1 MIHLC
6 LLSLMAPARCTETLM
21 RYYNLDWS
29 KISEHMHS
37 DFWDSSRR
45 RLRRIRR
52 SFNRLWLNYI
62 YQSLLA
68 TAVVFVILFLLNL
81 EHAVVIASIGATA
94 FIVFTMPRNITA
106 APRRVIG
113 GHIIGFIC
121 GSAFAFIPHSTI
133 LPAAIVYSLAVGT
146 TIFLMVALDAEHPP
160 AGGTA
165 LGVAITGFSIHVMV
179 AVVTSSVM
187 LSLAHRFCKRFLKD
201 LT

>member
-1 MIHLC
+1 
-6 LLSLMAPARCTETLM
+6 
-21 RYYNLDWS
+21 
-29 KISEHMHS
+29 MHFDS
-37 DFWDSSRR
+37 WDSVRR

-52 SFNRLWLNYI
+52 GFSRLWLNYI

-68 TAVVFVILFLLNL
+68 TAVVFVILLLLNL
-81 EHAVVIASIGATA
+81 EHVVVIASIGATA
-94 FIVFTMPRNITA
+94 FIIFTMPRNVTA

-133 LPAAIVYSLAVGT
+133 LTAVSVYSLAVGT
-146 TIFLMVALDAEHPP
+146 SVFLMVALDAEHPP

-165 LGVAITGFSIHVMV
+165 LGVAITGFSVSVMV
-179 AVVTSSVM
+179 AVLSSSIM
-187 LSLAHRFCKRFLKD
+187 LSLAHRFCKKYLKD

>member
-1 MIHLC
+1 
-6 LLSLMAPARCTETLM
+6 
-21 RYYNLDWS
+21 
-29 KISEHMHS
+29 MHFDS
-37 DFWDSSRR
+37 WDSVRR

-52 SFNRLWLNYI
+52 GFSRLWLNYI

-68 TAVVFVILFLLNL
+68 TAVVFVILLLLNL
-81 EHAVVIASIGATA
+81 EHVVVIASIGATA
-94 FIVFTMPRNITA
+94 FIIFTMPRNVTA

-133 LPAAIVYSLAVGT
+133 LTTVSVYSLAVGT
-146 TIFLMVALDAEHPP
+146 SVFLMVALDAEHPP

-165 LGVAITGFSIHVMV
+165 LGVAITGFSVSVMV
-179 AVVTSSVM
+179 AVLSSSIM
-187 LSLAHRFCKRFLKD
+187 LSLAHRFCKKYLKD